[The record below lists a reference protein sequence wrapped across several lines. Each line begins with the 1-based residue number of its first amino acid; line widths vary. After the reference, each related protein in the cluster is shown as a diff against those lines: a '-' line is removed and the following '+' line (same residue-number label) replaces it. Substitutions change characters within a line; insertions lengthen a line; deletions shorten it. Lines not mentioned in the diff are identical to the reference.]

1 MLFRSPQRPR
11 PTHHIRGN
19 RPHDRVD
26 DDQQRRHDEMVDRL
40 RAGSAKQFTRRNDP
54 CCRLPVAGRGSGG
67 AHNSFSRFFLA
78 MLVFSKANVVK
89 LLPRRRI
96 CTQWS
101 KLLAA
106 HCCDCEYAQ
115 QLLQRSGPFEVSQR
129 LRSLL
134 VMPQEKAFR
143 EFANGTSPRRIAV
156 SLNEEGLAG
165 PLGRSWRGHH
175 DPRPCEP
182 WHRPDQQ
189 RTLHRPPH
197 LEPPALYQGP
207 EHR

>member
-1 MLFRSPQRPR
+1 
-11 PTHHIRGN
+11 
-19 RPHDRVD
+19 
-26 DDQQRRHDEMVDRL
+26 
-40 RAGSAKQFTRRNDP
+40 
-54 CCRLPVAGRGSGG
+54 
-67 AHNSFSRFFLA
+67 

-143 EFANGTSPRRIAV
+143 EFANSTSPRRIAV
-156 SLNEEGLAG
+156 SLNEEGLVG
-165 PLGRSWRGHH
+165 PLGRSWGGGTTIRGHVSRGTGLINNELYIGRLTWNRQRYIK
-175 DPRPCEP
+175 DPSTGKPS
-182 WHRPDQQ
+182 
-189 RTLHRPPH
+189 T
-197 LEPPALYQGP
+197 A
-207 EHR
+207 